1 MSKNKKPRVRKVPSV
16 GTVKTE
22 DKQDNIS
29 IASSEVKQDRSMHIT
44 QRPKISFSLNIK
56 GRDDLTDKQKEIV
69 EVATKRGT
77 KCIFIDGLY
86 GTSKSYLSVYSSLK
100 LLNDKKIDEIIFIRN
115 PVESS
120 TTGKI
125 GFIPGTSEEKMA
137 PYNAILFD
145 KLEEMLPESDI
156 QKLKKDNRI
165 NCYPVGFVRGRSWNC
180 KAIIVDEASS
190 MTWDDLFLVLTRCGE
205 FTRIFFVGDSV
216 NQNDIGSKSGF
227 RKMFETFNDQESR
240 DFGIHCFELREYNDI
255 VRSGLLRF
263 VMEKTGLIK
272 NPENKS
278 ENNSLPRKEPMFL

>member
-1 MSKNKKPRVRKVPSV
+1 MSKNKKPRARRTSGAEVI
-16 GTVKTE
+16 KTSSGE
-22 DKQDNIS
+22 NNIAENPAEKKQD
-29 IASSEVKQDRSMHIT
+29 KSMHVT

-156 QKLKKDNRI
+156 AKLKKDNRI

-227 RKMFETFNDQESR
+227 RKMFDTFNDTESR
-240 DFGIHCFELREYNDI
+240 EFGIHCFELREYNDI

-272 NPENKS
+272 NPENI
-278 ENNSLPRKEPMFL
+278 NNSQPARRESMFL

>member
-1 MSKNKKPRVRKVPSV
+1 MSKKQKTCTQTNNNQNEAPIKKDSSPSV
-16 GTVKTE
+16 
-22 DKQDNIS
+22 
-29 IASSEVKQDRSMHIT
+29 T
-44 QRPKISFSLNIK
+44 QRPKISFDLNIK
-56 GRDDLTDKQKEIV
+56 SRCDLTDKQISILE
-69 EVATKRGT
+69 AAMDKRT

-86 GTSKSYLSVYSSLK
+86 GTSKSYMSVLASLN
-100 LLNDKKIDEIIFIRN
+100 LLNLKKVDEIIFIRN

-125 GFIPGTSEEKMA
+125 GFIPGSSEEKMA

-190 MTWDDLFLVLTRCGE
+190 MSWDDLFLILTRCGE
-205 FTRIFFVGDSV
+205 FSKIFFIGDSV

-227 RKMFETFNDQESR
+227 KKMFNLFNDEESR
-240 DFGIHCFELREYNDI
+240 HFGIHCFELKEYTDI

-263 VMEKTGLIK
+263 VMEKAGLIK
-272 NPENKS
+272 KS
-278 ENNSLPRKEPMFL
+278 

>member
-1 MSKNKKPRVRKVPSV
+1 MSKNKKTRSTRTSGNKV
-16 GTVKTE
+16 TE
-22 DKQDNIS
+22 IKRGENDIIVNDG
-29 IASSEVKQDRSMHIT
+29 EVKSDKSMHVT

-56 GRDDLTDKQKEIV
+56 GREDLTEKQKQIV
-69 EVATKRGT
+69 EIATKRGT

-145 KLEEMLPESDI
+145 KLEEMLAESDI

-227 RKMFETFNDQESR
+227 RKMFEMFNDDESR
-240 DFGIHCFELREYNDI
+240 EFGIHCFELREYNDI

-263 VMEKTGLIK
+263 VMEKAGLIK
-272 NPENKS
+272 KPRIKNSEGIERVESMFPE
-278 ENNSLPRKEPMFL
+278 

>member
-1 MSKNKKPRVRKVPSV
+1 MSKKQKHNSSSQETSIPEKK
-16 GTVKTE
+16 
-22 DKQDNIS
+22 DNS
-29 IASSEVKQDRSMHIT
+29 PNIT

-56 GRDDLTDKQKEIV
+56 SRTDLTDKQNSILEAAMDK
-69 EVATKRGT
+69 AT

-86 GTSKSYLSVYSSLK
+86 GTSKSYMSVLASLN
-100 LLNDKKIDEIIFIRN
+100 LLNLKKVDEIIFIRN

-125 GFIPGTSEEKMA
+125 GFIPGSSEEKMA

-190 MTWDDLFLVLTRCGE
+190 MSWDDLFLILTRCGE
-205 FTRIFFVGDSV
+205 FSKIFFIGDSV

-227 RKMFETFNDQESR
+227 KKMFNLFNDQESKN
-240 DFGIHCFELREYNDI
+240 FGIHCFELKEYTDI

-263 VMEKTGLIK
+263 VMEKAGLIK
-272 NPENKS
+272 KN
-278 ENNSLPRKEPMFL
+278 

>member
-1 MSKNKKPRVRKVPSV
+1 MTAYNKDKIMSKKQKSTQPPYNNLEKKDLSPIV
-16 GTVKTE
+16 
-22 DKQDNIS
+22 
-29 IASSEVKQDRSMHIT
+29 T

-56 GRDDLTDKQKEIV
+56 GRTDLTEKQKNIL
-69 EVATKRGT
+69 EVSMDKNT

-86 GTSKSYLSVYSSLK
+86 GTSKSYMSVLASLN
-100 LLNDKKIDEIIFIRN
+100 LLNAKKVDEIIFIRN

-125 GFIPGTSEEKMA
+125 GFIPGSSDEKMA

-145 KLEEMLPESDI
+145 KLEEMLSESDV

-190 MTWDDLFLVLTRCGE
+190 MSWDDLFLTITRCGE
-205 FTRIFFVGDSV
+205 FSKIFFIGDSA

-227 RKMFETFNDQESR
+227 KKMFNLFNDQESR
-240 DFGIHCFELREYNDI
+240 DFGVHCFELKDYSDI

-263 VMEKTGLIK
+263 VMEKAGLIK
-272 NPENKS
+272 KN
-278 ENNSLPRKEPMFL
+278 LI

>member
-1 MSKNKKPRVRKVPSV
+1 MSKKQKPCSQTNNNQNETPVKK
-16 GTVKTE
+16 
-22 DKQDNIS
+22 D
-29 IASSEVKQDRSMHIT
+29 SSPNIT
-44 QRPKISFSLNIK
+44 QRPKISFDLNIK
-56 GRDDLTDKQKEIV
+56 SRSDLTDKQISILETAMNKS
-69 EVATKRGT
+69 T

-86 GTSKSYLSVYSSLK
+86 GTSKSYLSVLAALN
-100 LLNDKKIDEIIFIRN
+100 LLNLKKVDEIIFIRN

-125 GFIPGTSEEKMA
+125 GFIPGSSEEKMA

-145 KLEEMLPESDI
+145 KLEEMLPECDI

-190 MTWDDLFLVLTRCGE
+190 MSWDDLFLILTRCGE
-205 FTRIFFVGDSV
+205 FSKIFFIGDSV

-227 RKMFETFNDQESR
+227 KKMFNMFNDEESR
-240 DFGIHCFELREYNDI
+240 NFGIHCFELKEYTDI

-263 VMEKTGLIK
+263 VMEKAGLIK
-272 NPENKS
+272 KS
-278 ENNSLPRKEPMFL
+278 

>member
-1 MSKNKKPRVRKVPSV
+1 MTKNKKTKKTTDFSPNVPQR
-16 GTVKTE
+16 TKIDFELKIKERTDFTE
-22 DKQDNIS
+22 KQKNI
-29 IASSEVKQDRSMHIT
+29 
-44 QRPKISFSLNIK
+44 LNIALEK
-56 GRDDLTDKQKEIV
+56 N
-69 EVATKRGT
+69 T

-86 GTSKSYLSVYSSLK
+86 GTSKSYLSVLSSLK
-100 LLNDKKIDEIIFIRN
+100 LLNEKKADEIIFIRN

-145 KLEEMLPESDI
+145 KLEEMLSEPDI
-156 QKLKKDNRI
+156 QKLKRENRI
-165 NCYPVGFVRGRSWNC
+165 SCHPVGFVRGRSWNC
-180 KAIIVDEASS
+180 KAVIVDEASS

-205 FTRIFFVGDSV
+205 FTKIFFIGDSI

-227 RKMFETFNDQESR
+227 RKMFDMFNDEESKE
-240 DFGIHCFELREYNDI
+240 FGIHCFELREYQDI

-272 NPENKS
+272 KPENV
-278 ENNSLPRKEPMFL
+278 

>member
-1 MSKNKKPRVRKVPSV
+1 MSKKQKNIILVDEKLHETEKK
-16 GTVKTE
+16 
-22 DKQDNIS
+22 DNS
-29 IASSEVKQDRSMHIT
+29 PNIT
-44 QRPKISFSLNIK
+44 QRPKINFSLNIK
-56 GRDDLTDKQKEIV
+56 SRSDLTDKQKTILD
-69 EVATKRGT
+69 ASMDKAT

-86 GTSKSYLSVYSSLK
+86 GTSKSYMSVLASLN
-100 LLNDKKIDEIIFIRN
+100 LLNLKKVDEIIFIRN

-125 GFIPGTSEEKMA
+125 GFIPGSSEEKMA

-145 KLEEMLPESDI
+145 KLEEMLSESDI

-190 MTWDDLFLVLTRCGE
+190 MSWDDLFLILTRCGE
-205 FTRIFFVGDSV
+205 FSKIFFIGDSV

-227 RKMFETFNDQESR
+227 KKMFNLFNDQESKN
-240 DFGIHCFELREYNDI
+240 FGIHCFELKDYTDI

-263 VMEKTGLIK
+263 VMEKAGLIK
-272 NPENKS
+272 K
-278 ENNSLPRKEPMFL
+278 